1 MYLTGTYKHNL
12 DAKQRITLPAPFRKE
27 FGEKVCLIPIGGKIL
42 GFTPEGHQAWVES
55 FFPNGYN
62 PRSKKDERLRFLLNA
77 KTMTLE
83 LDSAGRLA
91 LGKLGAEALA
101 SCDIKREVAVVGNTD
116 HFEIWDAEDYDKTI
130 AELDE
135 SIDELDSL
143 MYD

>member
-55 FFPNGYN
+55 YFPNGYN

-83 LDSAGRLA
+83 VESAGLLA
-91 LGKLGAEALA
+91 LGKLGAEALT

>member
-27 FGEKVCLIPIGGKIL
+27 FEEKVCLIPIGGKIL

-55 FFPNGYN
+55 YFPNGYN

-101 SCDIKREVAVVGNTD
+101 SGNTD

>member
-55 FFPNGYN
+55 YFPNGYN

-91 LGKLGAEALA
+91 LGKLGAEALT
-101 SCDIKREVAVVGNTD
+101 SCDIKSEVAVVGNTD

>member
-27 FGEKVCLIPIGGKIL
+27 FGEKVCLIPLGGKIL

-55 FFPNGYN
+55 YFPNGYN
-62 PRSKKDERLRFLLNA
+62 PRNKKDERLRFLLNA
-77 KTMTLE
+77 KTMTVE
-83 LDSAGRLA
+83 LDSAGRIA
-91 LGKLGAEALA
+91 LGKLGASALA
-101 SCDIKREVAVVGNTD
+101 SCDITREVAVVGNTD
-116 HFEIWDAEDYDKTI
+116 HFEIWDAADYDRTV
-130 AELDE
+130 AELDA

>member
-55 FFPNGYN
+55 YFPNGYN

-116 HFEIWDAEDYDKTI
+116 HFEIWDSARYEQEMSEVADDLED
-130 AELDE
+130 
-135 SIDELDSL
+135 L
-143 MYD
+143 MFG